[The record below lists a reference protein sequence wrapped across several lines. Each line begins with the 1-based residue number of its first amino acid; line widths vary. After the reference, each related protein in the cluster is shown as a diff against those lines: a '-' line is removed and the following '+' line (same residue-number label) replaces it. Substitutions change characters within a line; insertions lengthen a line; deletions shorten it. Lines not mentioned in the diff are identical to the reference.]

1 MIFVLYLKGSKG
13 FYSTFQGLNLI
24 YLSGYEGA
32 SSVTDSSSSKKQKTS
47 DEDKSCLVEFT
58 SEDVESIINNCETR
72 HPGECID
79 LLLTSQ
85 WPKFVENLS
94 KQELVS

>member
-1 MIFVLYLKGSKG
+1 MV
-13 FYSTFQGLNLI
+13 
-24 YLSGYEGA
+24 YLSGYEG
-32 SSVTDSSSSKKQKTS
+32 SSKTDSAATSSKKLKS
-47 DEDKSCLVEFT
+47 DDESCLVEFT
-58 SEDVESIINNCETR
+58 AEDVESIIGNCEKR

-85 WPKFVENLS
+85 WPKHIENLS